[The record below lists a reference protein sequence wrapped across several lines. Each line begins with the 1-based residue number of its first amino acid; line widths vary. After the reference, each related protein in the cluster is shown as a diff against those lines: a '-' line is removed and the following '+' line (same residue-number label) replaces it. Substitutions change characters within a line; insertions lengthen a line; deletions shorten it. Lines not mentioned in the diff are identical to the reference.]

1 MAMRWRCWRSSK
13 SVTPTGGL
21 SAGPPAAEKAVEAG
35 SKSGEIVLARV
46 LVNRQAGA
54 TDVAHAITLLQ
65 DAARDSES
73 DAAVDA
79 QMLLGLIYASGVH
92 GPEDDVKA
100 SEYFKGSSSLS
111 RTGYAEYWAGMMFQ
125 QGEKGFIEP
134 NKQKALHWLNVS
146 CPEGLIPAAKSL
158 TGLVKDKSPAL
169 SRRRVLLGGFI
180 KLAQHFAFIG
190 QRFLRSNLCSHL
202 AITSTASALPTTFSA
217 VRAISRI
224 RSTPAIKASP
234 SSGIPTL
241 PGGQQHH
248 EGDARHA
255 GDPFRGHHQGQH
267 RVISCQIER
276 SIPYSWAIK
285 IAAML

>member
-1 MAMRWRCWRSSK
+1 MRWRCWRSSK
-13 SVTPTGGL
+13 SVTPNRRTIRR
-21 SAGPPAAEKAVEAG
+21 PASWRKKAVEAG

-146 CPEGLIPAAKSL
+146 C
-158 TGLVKDKSPAL
+158 TGGV
-169 SRRRVLLGGFI
+169 
-180 KLAQHFAFIG
+180 
-190 QRFLRSNLCSHL
+190 
-202 AITSTASALPTTFSA
+202 
-217 VRAISRI
+217 
-224 RSTPAIKASP
+224 
-234 SSGIPTL
+234 
-241 PGGQQHH
+241 
-248 EGDARHA
+248 
-255 GDPFRGHHQGQH
+255 
-267 RVISCQIER
+267 
-276 SIPYSWAIK
+276 
-285 IAAML
+285 